1 MLDQNL
7 LFPAFFFLALLVIAV
22 LLIVRNSEKR
32 MTRFQEESQNQAAYQ
47 WQEAMHQMQGASAQ
61 ERMEMQARLRDEG
74 MQVSARVEA
83 LGQRLDAGAKSQEEK
98 MLALTQSLAMH
109 LNNNDEKMR
118 QLNTTLQNRLTAN
131 DEKVERLR
139 DTLYR
144 GITEMQKENA
154 EKLDQMRQTVDE
166 RLQQTL
172 NKRLG
177 ESFSL
182 VNERLEQVYKGLGEM
197 RTLAS
202 GVGDL
207 KKVLTNVKTRGIWGE
222 MQLGTLISEALPPD
236 KYEQNVAVRPN
247 TQERVEYAI
256 KLPGK
261 TEEHLLYLPVD
272 AKFPIESYTRM
283 VEAQDAG
290 DQKAF
295 EAAKKEFG
303 TLLRREAERISSKY
317 IQPPYTT
324 DFAVMYL
331 PLEGLYAQAL
341 QLGDTTEKIQR
352 DLRVVLSGPSTFYAL
367 LNSLQMGFRTLAIEQ
382 RSSEAWQLLGQ
393 AKRDLLGFGDLLE
406 KSLMKLRQASDSIE
420 TATKRTR
427 TIVRRLRDVEE
438 VAPLE
443 LPEGEDEGVEN

>member
-1 MLDQNL
+1 MLDQSL
-7 LFPAFFFLALLVIAV
+7 LLPVVLIVALLIIAV
-22 LLIVRNSEKR
+22 LLIVRSAEKR
-32 MTRFQEESQNQAAYQ
+32 MTRFQEESQNHTAYQ
-47 WQEAMHQMQGASAQ
+47 WQETMRQMQETSSRETAAVQ
-61 ERMEMQARLRDEG
+61 IRLRDEG
-74 MQVSARVEA
+74 MQVSARVDA
-83 LGQRLDAGAKSQEEK
+83 LGQRLDASAQGQ
-98 MLALTQSLAMH
+98 
-109 LNNNDEKMR
+109 DEKMR
-118 QLNTTLQNRLTAN
+118 QLTITLQNRLTAN

-144 GITEMQKENA
+144 GISEMQRENA

-236 KYEQNVAVRPN
+236 KYEQNVAVQPN

-261 TEEHLLYLPVD
+261 TEGQLLYLPVD
-272 AKFPIESYTRM
+272 AKFPIASYSRM
-283 VEAQDAG
+283 VEAQEAG
-290 DQKAF
+290 DQVAF
-295 EAAKKEFG
+295 EAAKKEFA

-317 IQPPYTT
+317 IQPPHTT

-393 AKRDLLGFGDLLE
+393 AKRDLLGFSDLLE
-406 KSLMKLRQASDSIE
+406 KSLNRLRQASDSIE

-438 VAPLE
+438 AAPLE
-443 LPEGEDEGVEN
+443 LPEGEEGDGEDD

>member
-32 MTRFQEESQNQAAYQ
+32 MIRFQEESQNQAAYQ

-83 LGQRLDAGAKSQEEK
+83 LGQRLDAGAKSQDEK
-98 MLALTQSLAMH
+98 MLALTQSLATH

-272 AKFPIESYTRM
+272 AKFPLESYTRM

-290 DQKAF
+290 DQIAF

-393 AKRDLLGFGDLLE
+393 AKRDLLDFGDLLE